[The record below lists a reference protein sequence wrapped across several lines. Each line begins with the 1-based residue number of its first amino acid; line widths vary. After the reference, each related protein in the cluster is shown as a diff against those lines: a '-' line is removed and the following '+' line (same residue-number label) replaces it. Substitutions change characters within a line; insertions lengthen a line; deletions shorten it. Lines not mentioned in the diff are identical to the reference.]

1 MTITVQNIAYLLSK
15 YDYQYQTI
23 KNNADETIVCSLK
36 SNVYPN
42 TTNAVQIEFQCPDR
56 ILSEICDYGLS
67 DYAQNVLD
75 KTPSMIIKTANAFL
89 ASCAYD
95 NNLSYQDF
103 NDDKIGRLL
112 YTQPVAQDME
122 LLNIL
127 NFYHDFYHDLAK
139 QLNKPKYFK

>member
-1 MTITVQNIAYLLSK
+1 MAITVQNIAYLLSK

-23 KNNADETIVCSLK
+23 KNNSDETIVCSLK
-36 SNVYPN
+36 SSFYPN
-42 TTNAVQIEFQCPDR
+42 TANAIQVAFQCPNR
-56 ILSEICDYGLS
+56 ILSKICDYGLS

-75 KTPSMIIKTANAFL
+75 KTPSMTIKSANAFL

-103 NDDKIGRLL
+103 NDDKIGHLI
-112 YTQPVAQDME
+112 YTHLIVQDME
-122 LLNIL
+122 LLNVL

-139 QLNKPKYFK
+139 QLNKPRP

>member
-1 MTITVQNIAYLLSK
+1 MAITVQNIAYLLSK

-23 KNNADETIVCSLK
+23 KNNSDETIVCSLK
-36 SNVYPN
+36 SSFYPN
-42 TTNAVQIEFQCPDR
+42 TTNAVQVEFQCPNR
-56 ILSEICDYGLS
+56 ILSKICDCGLF

-75 KTPSMIIKTANAFL
+75 KTPSMTIQSANAFL

-103 NDDKIGRLL
+103 NDVKIGHLI
-112 YTQPVAQDME
+112 YTHPIVQDME

-139 QLNKPKYFK
+139 QLNKPKP